1 MLKMGT
7 EKQVAA
13 AGRQHKTLSQSMCF
27 AAAARDYLRVDP
39 QVLEVCRTTGMSYF
53 HLWAQQEWFGV
64 EGT

>member
-7 EKQVAA
+7 KKQVAA
-13 AGRQHKTLSQSMCF
+13 AGRQHKTLLQSMCF
-27 AAAARDYLRVDP
+27 AAASMQYLRADP